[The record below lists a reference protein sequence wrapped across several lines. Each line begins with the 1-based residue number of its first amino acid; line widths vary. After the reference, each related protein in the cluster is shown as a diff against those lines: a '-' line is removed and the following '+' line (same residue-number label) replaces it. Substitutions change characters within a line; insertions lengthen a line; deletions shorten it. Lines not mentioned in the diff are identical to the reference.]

1 MLSYDTIQN
10 NQTIQVDSVI
20 RKLLYQKYGIWCGN
34 SMTVFDK
41 GTIVPLIKE
50 TTKVVR
56 YFSED
61 GVLKNEKVET
71 FRETIPPKPLL
82 LRGESSRL
90 PRATLSW
97 DEIRLAYASQAS
109 NETFKVQ
116 KSKLPKPFGKPKGE
130 VDKIELKVTTLSDKQ
145 IATLKELGIL

>member
-1 MLSYDTIQN
+1 MLDYNTIETGQTLQIDDT
-10 NQTIQVDSVI
+10 I
-20 RKLLYQKYGIWCGN
+20 RKLLYIKYGVWCGS

-61 GVLKNEKVET
+61 RILQTEKVET
-71 FRETIPPKPLL
+71 YRETIPPKPLL
-82 LRGESSRL
+82 LRGETSRL
-90 PRATLSW
+90 PRATLTW
-97 DEIRLAYASQAS
+97 EEIKLAYASQTS
-109 NETFKVQ
+109 NEAYKVQ
-116 KSKLPKPFGKPKGE
+116 KAKLPKPFGKPKGE
-130 VDKIELKVTTLSDKQ
+130 VDKIELKVKSLSDKQ

>member
-1 MLSYDTIQN
+1 MLDYNTIEN
-10 NQTIQVDSVI
+10 GQTIHMDNTI
-20 RKLLYQKYGIWCGN
+20 RKLLYIKYGIWCGD
-34 SMTVFDK
+34 MTVFDK

-56 YFSED
+56 YFTED
-61 GVLKNEKVET
+61 RVMTTEKVET
-71 FRETIPPKPLL
+71 YQETIPPKPLL

-90 PRATLSW
+90 PRATLKW
-97 DEIRLAYASQAS
+97 EEIKLAYASQTS
-109 NETFKVQ
+109 NEAYKVQ
-116 KSKLPKPFGKPKGE
+116 KAKLPKPFGKPKGE

>member
-1 MLSYDTIQN
+1 MLDYDTIET
-10 NQTIQVDSVI
+10 NQTIQIDDTI
-20 RKLLYQKYGIWCGN
+20 RKLLYIKYGVWAGS

-56 YFSED
+56 YFTED
-61 GVLKNEKVET
+61 GVLKTERTET
-71 FRETIPPKPLL
+71 FQETIPAKPLL

-90 PRATLSW
+90 PRATLTW
-97 DEIRLAYASQAS
+97 EEIKLAYASQSS
-109 NETFKVQ
+109 NEAYKVQ
-116 KSKLPKPFGKPKGE
+116 KAKLPKPFGKPKGE

>member
-1 MLSYDTIQN
+1 MLDYNTIEN
-10 NQTIQVDSVI
+10 GQTIHMDSTI
-20 RKLLYQKYGIWCGN
+20 RKLLHQKYNVWCGD
-34 SMTVFDK
+34 MVVFDK

-50 TTKVVR
+50 TTRIVR
-56 YFSED
+56 YFTED
-61 GVLKNEKVET
+61 KVLKNEKVET
-71 FRETIPPKPLL
+71 YRETIPPKPLL

-97 DEIRLAYASQAS
+97 EEIRLAYASQTS
-109 NETFKVQ
+109 NEAYKVQ
-116 KSKLPKPFGKPKGE
+116 KAKVPKPFGKPKGE

>member
-1 MLSYDTIQN
+1 MLEYDTIEV
-10 NQTIQVDSVI
+10 NQTIHIDSTI
-20 RKLLYQKYGIWCGN
+20 RKLLHQKHGIWCGD
-34 SMTVFDK
+34 MTVFDK

-61 GVLKNEKVET
+61 RILQTEKVET
-71 FRETIPPKPLL
+71 YRETIPPKPLL

-90 PRATLSW
+90 PRATLTW
-97 DEIRLAYASQAS
+97 EEIKLAYASQTS
-109 NETFKVQ
+109 NETYKVQ
-116 KSKLPKPFGKPKGE
+116 KAKLPKPFGKPKNE
-130 VDKIELKVTTLSDKQ
+130 IDKIELKVKTLSDKQ

>member
-1 MLSYDTIQN
+1 MLDYNTIEN
-10 NQTIQVDSVI
+10 NQTIEVDNTI
-20 RKLLYQKYGIWCGN
+20 RKLLYIKYGVWCGS

-50 TTKVVR
+50 TTKIVR
-56 YFSED
+56 YFTED
-61 GVLKNEKVET
+61 RVMTTEKVET

-97 DEIRLAYASQAS
+97 EEIKLAYASQTS
-109 NETFKVQ
+109 NEAYKVQ
-116 KSKLPKPFGKPKGE
+116 KSKLPRPFGKPKSE
-130 VDKIELKVTTLSDKQ
+130 IDKIELKVKTLSDKQ

>member
-1 MLSYDTIQN
+1 MLDYDTITN
-10 NQTIQVDSVI
+10 GQTIEVDNTI
-20 RKLLYQKYGIWCGN
+20 RKLLYIKYGVWCGN
-34 SMTVFDK
+34 MTVFDK

-56 YFSED
+56 YFTED
-61 GVLKNEKVET
+61 GVLKTEKTET
-71 FRETIPPKPLL
+71 FQETIPAKPLL

-90 PRATLSW
+90 PRATLTW
-97 DEIRLAYASQAS
+97 EEIRLAYTSQTNNA
-109 NETFKVQ
+109 EYKVQ
-116 KSKLPKPFGKPKGE
+116 KAKLPRPFGKPKGE